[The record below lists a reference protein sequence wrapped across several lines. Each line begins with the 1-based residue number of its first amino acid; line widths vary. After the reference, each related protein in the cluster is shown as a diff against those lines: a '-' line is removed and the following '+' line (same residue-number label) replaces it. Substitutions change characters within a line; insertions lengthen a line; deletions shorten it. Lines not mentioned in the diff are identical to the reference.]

1 MCLGSGGVPPGS
13 MPDHTE
19 KAGTFQEEET
29 QRPLGGM
36 GKSKL
41 VQAAF

>member
-1 MCLGSGGVPPGS
+1 

-36 GKSKL
+36 GDGRLYERSEFVRDWIL
-41 VQAAF
+41 